1 MINFTLNGKAHS
13 YDGDSEMPL
22 LWYLRDEAGL
32 TGTKY
37 ACGIGE
43 CGACMVH
50 LDGQAMQSCLIQM
63 GDLDGA
69 MVTTIEGLSAQGDHP
84 VQMAWKEHNVPQ
96 CGYCQS
102 GQIMMAAALIAENPN
117 MSEQEIRREMWGNIC
132 RCGTY
137 QRIVNAVKS
146 AAEKSK

>member
-1 MINFTLNGKAHS
+1 
-13 YDGDSEMPL
+13 
-22 LWYLRDEAGL
+22 
-32 TGTKY
+32 
-37 ACGIGE
+37 
-43 CGACMVH
+43 
-50 LDGQAMQSCLIQM
+50 
-63 GDLDGA
+63 